1 MRQLYKQQLQNSV
14 LKFATEGKG
23 MRGTFEGVE
32 GRSGMQGELF
42 GIENLFQFSYSSI
55 LQDMRSRYA
64 AEGVGAI
71 RRRRRTAATAA
82 GGTAAEE
89 EPQRAAAASQIE
101 QEEKEEGSEA
111 QLRAQLTFG
120 NLLRNRDA
128 EKVMEEVIEEAAL
141 LADDTGDT
149 QRPDYSLLSQIKTEK
164 NGHGSSSSSSS
175 SGGANRRDGSSSSG
189 TAITDASL
197 EILKNIGMNLKV
209 RQNVY

>member
-82 GGTAAEE
+82 GGAAAEE
-89 EPQRAAAASQIE
+89 ELQRTAAASQVE
-101 QEEKEEGSEA
+101 QEEGSEA

-209 RQNVY
+209 RQYIENTD